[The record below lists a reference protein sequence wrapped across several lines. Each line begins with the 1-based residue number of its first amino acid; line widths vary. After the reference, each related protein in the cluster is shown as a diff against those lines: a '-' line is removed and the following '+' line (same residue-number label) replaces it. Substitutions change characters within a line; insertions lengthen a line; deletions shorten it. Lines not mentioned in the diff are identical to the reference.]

1 MAVNRGLET
10 FLSVFLLCCWYG
22 TDLQPINSTSG
33 PLTED
38 ALNSTTEDIPE
49 VFDEILAQEI
59 LEPNAS
65 SAVSETSA
73 TTKVSTQTTAQT
85 KDKNMGIDENYQEDG
100 SKNYHELLENVEPST
115 MSKDKTDNYD
125 RSTVENHH
133 EHSSRTRVEPHFSLN
148 EKKSSNN
155 DKHRKV
161 SVLDRILQNI
171 GRYEDSL
178 ELRAAIKKAL
188 FDPCHGP
195 PAPISPLLQ
204 QSQGKMGRGTIDP
217 ERLLRTWGL
226 SALDTAPVETM
237 RREPKVVLK
246 ENGYHR
252 RLLTSTLLSALL
264 IIPAALL

>member
-59 LEPNAS
+59 LEPNAP

-73 TTKVSTQTTAQT
+73 TTKVSIQTTAQT

-100 SKNYHELLENVEPST
+100 SENYHELLENVEPST
-115 MSKDKTDNYD
+115 MSKDKTDKTDNYD
-125 RSTVENHH
+125 RSTVENLR
-133 EHSSRTRVEPHFSLN
+133 EHSSRTRVDPHFSVN

-178 ELRAAIKKAL
+178 ELRA
-188 FDPCHGP
+188 
-195 PAPISPLLQ
+195 
-204 QSQGKMGRGTIDP
+204 
-217 ERLLRTWGL
+217 
-226 SALDTAPVETM
+226 LDTAPVETM
-237 RREPKVVLK
+237 RSEPNVVLK

-264 IIPAALL
+264 IAPAALL

>member
-10 FLSVFLLCCWYG
+10 LLSVFLLCCWYG

-65 SAVSETSA
+65 SVVSETSA

-100 SKNYHELLENVEPST
+100 SENYHELLENVEPST

-125 RSTVENHH
+125 RSTVENLH
-133 EHSSRTRVEPHFSLN
+133 EHSPRTRIDPHFSLN

-178 ELRAAIKKAL
+178 ELRESLRAHSDFAIAL
-188 FDPCHGP
+188 
-195 PAPISPLLQ
+195 
-204 QSQGKMGRGTIDP
+204 
-217 ERLLRTWGL
+217 ERL
-226 SALDTAPVETM
+226 DV
-237 RREPKVVLK
+237 
-246 ENGYHR
+246 
-252 RLLTSTLLSALL
+252 STN
-264 IIPAALL
+264 PFHQNP